1 MLRRADHDL
10 AAEAMR
16 ALDRIREIFPTG
28 VVPPEVLTRVMGLP
42 PMLRVSGV
50 LPVLAFYAAKG
61 KGNRK
66 VDQAYGIVGSQ
77 LRAQIIGVLGWAEQ
91 GTPSLD
97 LDFLKRLTEHLR
109 RDPATTARI
118 TVRLEEFSAWLRRLA
133 EALEKEQDLAKAAR
147 KADAGGEYDGNA
159 DV

>member
-16 ALDRIREIFPTG
+16 ALDRIKEVFPSG

-50 LPVLAFYAAKG
+50 LPVLVFYAAKG
-61 KGNRK
+61 RGTRK
-66 VDQAYGIVGSQ
+66 VEQAYDIVGSQ
-77 LRAQIIGVLGWAEQ
+77 LRAQVTSVLGWTEQ

-97 LDFLKRLTEHLR
+97 LDFLKRLTDHLR
-109 RDPATTARI
+109 RDPVTTARV
-118 TVRLEEFSAWLRRLA
+118 TVRLEEFSMWLRRLA
-133 EALEKEQDLAKAAR
+133 EALEKEQELAKAAR
-147 KADAGGEYDGNA
+147 KTDADGEQDGSA